1 MEYYSGIRRGEIG
14 SFVEMQMDL
23 QSATQNE
30 VSEQSK
36 YFVLRHALGV
46 LKNGTDELVCGVE
59 TDEDVDSSR
68 VDMGWEQ
75 GAG

>member
-1 MEYYSGIRRGEIG
+1 M
-14 SFVEMQMDL
+14 
-23 QSATQNE
+23 
-30 VSEQSK
+30 SEQSK